1 MGHYNR
7 ESNYLTGD
15 IAKFQIPAVMM
26 ISFSFLALY
35 KRPKEAYV
43 DRRPILWRFS
53 FCLRDHSG
61 FRWHSWWI
69 QLSVAWLIS
78 FVVKRP
84 ISVERQ
90 GYQLSSRIFLKTL
103 GYQTLFVDAKWLK
116 NVDVGLLLLLL
127 LLCCH
132 NVITPWQPN

>member
-61 FRWHSWWI
+61 FR
-69 QLSVAWLIS
+69 
-78 FVVKRP
+78 
-84 ISVERQ
+84 
-90 GYQLSSRIFLKTL
+90 
-103 GYQTLFVDAKWLK
+103 
-116 NVDVGLLLLLL
+116 
-127 LLCCH
+127 
-132 NVITPWQPN
+132 